1 MSEHNC
7 VFIIGFHMED
17 GEDGD
22 PIFCDAPA
30 GMQIDGY
37 WYCADHW
44 DEVDEYQRTQAKTVI
59 VSTHDSP
66 MRPEDFY
73 SLQIGVDIGLSKDE
87 TFVALYG
94 IKDETVWQLGASKI
108 TKQEF

>member
-1 MSEHNC
+1 MADHNC
-7 VFIIGFHMED
+7 VFIIGFHMEP

-37 WYCADHW
+37 WYCAEHW
-44 DEVDEYQRTQAKTVI
+44 DMVDDFQRTNAKSTI
-59 VSTHDSP
+59 VAVHDSP
-66 MRPEDFY
+66 MTPTDFD
-73 SLQIGVDIGLSKDE
+73 SLQMGVDIGLITDE
-87 TFVALYG
+87 THVALFG
-94 IKDETVWQLGASKI
+94 IKDETIWQLYASKI